1 MLLMIQ
7 KCSSWRVFSEFCEN
21 PTKPYQIKE
30 LAREIKLA
38 PTSVRI
44 HLNTLEKEGLIKK
57 EKVGVYEAY
66 KSNFEAE
73 NFRFYKKINNLLSI
87 KESGIIRELENKTT
101 PDAIILFGSYAK
113 AEDTEN
119 SDIDLFLIAKEKQID
134 LKEYEKKLNRAIQL
148 FFSEDLNKLPK
159 ELLNNI
165 LNGIVL
171 SGFVR
176 WIK

>member
-1 MLLMIQ
+1 MLHMIQ
-7 KCSSWRVFSEFCEN
+7 KCSNWVVFSAFARN
-21 PTKPYQIKE
+21 PKKTYQVRE
-30 LAREIKLA
+30 LSREVKLA
-38 PTSVRI
+38 TTSVRL
-44 HLNTLEKEGLIKK
+44 HLNELEKQGLIKK
-57 EKVGVYEAY
+57 EKVGVYQAY
-66 KSNFEAE
+66 KSNFEDE
-73 NFRFYKKINNLLSI
+73 NFRFYKKMYNMLSLKESSLI
-87 KESGIIRELENKTT
+87 KELEKQAT

-134 LKEYEKKLNRAIQL
+134 LKEYEKKLSRPIQL

-171 SGFVR
+171 SGFIR